1 MMLPNQPGHRP
12 FCLLIMYFKG
22 LLHLCAVSK
31 ISSQFYFSLELKEKK
46 KKHFLLQA
54 PSELCLTNS
63 CLKEP
68 HCFKDIHT
76 HKNSHSS
83 TDILN
88 QCTILENS
96 PDTLRR
102 GRTLENRKFMN
113 NDHLFPLFSSN
124 SKLKYDLLRIIKPRW
139 KYCKRNSQLNYP
151 AHTEACS
158 ACAPKE

>member
-1 MMLPNQPGHRP
+1 M
-12 FCLLIMYFKG
+12 
-22 LLHLCAVSK
+22 
-31 ISSQFYFSLELKEKK
+31 
-46 KKHFLLQA
+46 
-54 PSELCLTNS
+54 CLTNS

-68 HCFKDIHT
+68 HCFKDTHT
-76 HKNSHSS
+76 HKNSQSS
-83 TDILN
+83 ADIFN

-124 SKLKYDLLRIIKPRW
+124 SKLKYDMLRIIKPRW

-158 ACAPKE
+158 ACAPKEWKEETWLNVAVLKITQEKLFRDHFLEREDY